1 MPQPKKP
8 ASAKRAST
16 TKRSS
21 TTKKPTSTSSSP
33 ATASRSSA
41 ATKRPPAA
49 KRTRASAPRANA
61 STARSA
67 SPPPPPTPADALS
80 RLTGLRDMLTKSV
93 MLTGDR
99 IQEVVDDA
107 VKRGRMTRTDAE
119 DLVQRLITL
128 GRQQT
133 EDIIG
138 DLEQL
143 LGRSASNSGDRVL
156 QHVDKA
162 RRAVGIG
169 TFPILGYDD
178 LNAGQVVDRLSDL
191 TPAQLRKVRDH
202 EKRNANRKSILQ
214 AIERKLK

>member
-1 MPQPKKP
+1 MPQPKKQGT
-8 ASAKRAST
+8 AKRSST

-21 TTKKPTSTSSSP
+21 TAKRASSSKRASTS
-33 ATASRSSA
+33 
-41 ATKRPPAA
+41 
-49 KRTRASAPRANA
+49 KRTTAGRRTTTAARPSTAPKRAS
-61 STARSA
+61 T
-67 SPPPPPTPADALS
+67 TPKAVVDDPLG
-80 RLTGLRDMLTKSV
+80 RLNTLRDALTKSV

-119 DLVQRLITL
+119 DLVQRLISL

-133 EDIIG
+133 EDVISDI
-138 DLEQL
+138 EQL
-143 LGRSASNSGDRVL
+143 LGRGAATGGDRVL
-156 QHVDKA
+156 RHVDKA

-178 LNAGQVVDRLSDL
+178 LSAGQINERLSDL

-202 EKRNANRKSILQ
+202 EKRNANRKSVLQ